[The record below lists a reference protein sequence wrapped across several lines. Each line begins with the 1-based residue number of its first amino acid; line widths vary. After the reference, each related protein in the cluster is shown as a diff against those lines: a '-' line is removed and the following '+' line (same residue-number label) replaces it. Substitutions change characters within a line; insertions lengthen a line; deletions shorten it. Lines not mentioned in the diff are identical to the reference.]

1 MAGLTQ
7 EPLPSASEAPPES
20 PSAGE
25 PEVPQEI
32 AGRSPLRIAFDRL
45 RKDPVAII
53 CFGIVVI
60 FGLIAIFAGTLS
72 DLFGVSTDTVR
83 ASDRIDLATGFGLKG
98 PPYHGFDPEHP
109 FGVAHGSGDDLL
121 DNWLSGHCPSLLI
134 ATLAVVFSTVVGVV
148 LGLIAGYMGGMVE
161 RRSEEHTS

>member
-83 ASDRIDLATGFGLKG
+83 ASDRIDLAT
-98 PPYHGFDPEHP
+98 
-109 FGVAHGSGDDLL
+109 
-121 DNWLSGHCPSLLI
+121 
-134 ATLAVVFSTVVGVV
+134 
-148 LGLIAGYMGGMVE
+148 
-161 RRSEEHTS
+161 